1 MEPIGRAKTRLRRTR
16 DNAPCFHV
24 KLDNDALHRDDADRE
39 HRKLEPQR
47 HALYDVL
54 CHVVFRDGKIGPV
67 QPQLRV
73 FGKRVEEAADG
84 ADELREHGR
93 DGRTG
98 HTPMEAEDE
107 QKIESDI

>member
-1 MEPIGRAKTRLRRTR
+1 M
-16 DNAPCFHV
+16 
-24 KLDNDALHRDDADRE
+24 
-39 HRKLEPQR
+39 
-47 HALYDVL
+47 L
-54 CHVVFRDGKIGPV
+54 CHVIFCDGKIQPV
-67 QPQLRV
+67 QPQFRV

-84 ADELREHGR
+84 ADELRKHRR